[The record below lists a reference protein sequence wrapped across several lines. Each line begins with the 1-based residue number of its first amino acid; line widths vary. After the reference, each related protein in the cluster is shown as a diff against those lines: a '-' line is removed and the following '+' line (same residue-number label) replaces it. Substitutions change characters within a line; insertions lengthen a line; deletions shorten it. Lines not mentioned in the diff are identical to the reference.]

1 VRRVV
6 ERHATFFA
14 WRSPF
19 EKSDL
24 QRPQAYRKIFFLK
37 LKKTID
43 FFKK

>member
-6 ERHATFFA
+6 ERHATLFA

-19 EKSDL
+19 KKSDL
-24 QRPQAYRKIFFLK
+24 QRNQVYQKKFFLK